1 MSALASDLH
10 TFNGMEKPELV
21 MPLSL
26 IFAHLGEYHAECVPT
41 GLPSFLMWLGEHCQ
55 RDLVALILATPD
67 IKQAIAELL
76 ESETAETLTNL
87 DCAIASSGVLPPQFR
102 KLSTAVQAAYCQ

>member
-1 MSALASDLH
+1 
-10 TFNGMEKPELV
+10 MEKTDLV

-26 IFAHLGEYHAECVPT
+26 ILAHLGEYHAECVPT
-41 GLPSFLMWLGEHCQ
+41 GLPSFLAWLGEHNQ

-76 ESETAETLTNL
+76 ESETAETLTIL
-87 DCAIASSGVLPPQFR
+87 DCTIGSSEVLPPQFQR
-102 KLSTAVQAAYCQ
+102 LSKAVQAANC